1 MKNRMLILKWGY
13 RNSLKNYITR
23 NWLLLFELFILVS
36 ICILHAVTAGH
47 YADFY
52 PINGTFQNYNPVRR
66 LLNGQIPYK
75 DFSDYLGMGH
85 LYLGSMAT
93 FFFGGSYRSSLMA
106 FSFLT
111 FSGLACLSI
120 IICKSIFYK
129 WTSAIGLTNFI
140 LLMVITQPL
149 FFVNVLGLNGN
160 IISALNYAL
169 GVGNSARFVR
179 GLILPVSVAIF
190 GIFFS
195 FLQKNKQKYAKS
207 KWFGYFAPIGAGVIA
222 GFSFIWSNDYG
233 IGCFVCICIMTFFMV
248 LFRTRSFLVAL
259 RYTVAEAA
267 VSVVSIFVFAEIFT
281 LGHFRNWAQN
291 TFGTG
296 GYQSWYY
303 NSSKSYYLYDVDFS
317 YIMLI
322 QAFVVIAYLVF
333 LFRKKCSPE
342 SFYRYGIPCF
352 ANMVCFCAVNEYRLL
367 SGGDSREVA
376 LVTLLFTI
384 VYEGAGLFSGLISSK
399 SGNGLRK
406 PFLLVMSVACIAWIC
421 STAKDEM
428 IFKYISVKDGKNV
441 ESMGGNM
448 TGLYQDLESASDFL
462 NGENF
467 FATYASGQEVYENK
481 FQPSGTDYIIHVLGD
496 KQREDY
502 LEAFHKDDFRYVAT
516 IKKSYTQWEY
526 WAERAN
532 WFFYR
537 ELYRDWHPVF
547 ANSYELY
554 WERNEEQDAYTLTD
568 NISFNIERI
577 DDATVKLVV
586 KTDEDVNGFAD
597 VYIDYSVDK
606 RPETRLANLLIQR
619 NLKVVNT
626 GILTTDDIYYESN
639 FLREKSAEYIPMP
652 VINGYGELT
661 LTASPERCVTLN
673 LNEAECSSIFTSFYT
688 FTE

>member
-1 MKNRMLILKWGY
+1 MKKTMDLKWGRY
-13 RNSLKNYITR
+13 WNSLKSCITR
-23 NWLLLFELFILVS
+23 NWLLLFEVFILIS
-36 ICILHAVTAGH
+36 ICILHAVSASH
-47 YADFY
+47 YANFY

-66 LLNGQIPYK
+66 LLSGQIPYK
-75 DFSDYLGMGH
+75 DFSDYLGIGH
-85 LYLGSMAT
+85 LYLGSLFT
-93 FFFGGSYRSSLMA
+93 FLFGGSYRNSLTA
-106 FSFLT
+106 FTFLT

-120 IICKSIFYK
+120 IICKSIFHK
-129 WTSAIGLTNFI
+129 WTNAIGLTNFI
-140 LLMVITQPL
+140 LIIVITQPL
-149 FFVNVLGLNGN
+149 FFVNALGLNDDTIN
-160 IISALNYAL
+160 ALNYAL

-179 GLILPVSVAIF
+179 GMILPISVAIL

-195 FLQKNKQKYAKS
+195 FLQKNKEKYAKS
-207 KWFGYFAPIGAGVIA
+207 KWFGYFAPIGAGVMA
-222 GFSFIWSNDYG
+222 GGAFIWSNDYG
-233 IGCFVCICIMTFFMV
+233 ISCFLCICIMTFFIV
-248 LFRTRSFLVAL
+248 LFRTRNFLKAL
-259 RYTVAEAA
+259 SYTVVEAA

-281 LGHFRNWAQN
+281 LGHFKSWVQH

-303 NSSKSYYLYDVDFS
+303 NSPKSYYLSDVDFS

-333 LFRKKCSPE
+333 LFREKSSPE

-352 ANMVCFCAVNEYRLL
+352 ANMVCFCVVNEYKLL
-367 SGGDSREVA
+367 SGGNNREVA
-376 LVTLLFTI
+376 LAILFFTI
-384 VYEGAGLFSGLISSK
+384 IYEGAGLLSSLISSK
-399 SGNGLRK
+399 SGTSLKK
-406 PFLLVMSVACIAWIC
+406 PFLLVMSIACIAWVC

-428 IFKYISVKDGKNV
+428 TSKFVMDGKNV

-448 TGLYQDLESASDFL
+448 TSLYQDLESASDFL

-516 IKKSYTQWEY
+516 IKKSYTHYEY

-554 WERNEEQDAYTLTD
+554 WERNEEKDMYTLTD
-568 NISFNIERI
+568 NINFNIERI
-577 DDATVKLVV
+577 DDATVKFVV
-586 KTDEDVNGFAD
+586 KTDKDVNGFAD

-606 RPETRLANLLIQR
+606 RPESRLANLLIQR

-626 GILTTDDIYYESN
+626 GTLTADDIYYESN
-639 FLREKSAEYIPMP
+639 YLRKKSAEYIPMP

-661 LTASPERCVTLN
+661 LTASPERCVVLN